1 MKVELLMP
9 QMGESI
15 TEATVARWKKSVGE
29 SVTKDETILE
39 ISTDKV
45 DSEVPA
51 PASGVLI
58 EIKVQEGTLVP
69 VKSILAVIDTE
80 GQASSPAPKASSEK
94 PAKSVDS
101 ANIAPASTSAA
112 SPKEEKVNAPVSKG
126 SKHSPLVQQLAEKH
140 GLTEVELDSIPAS
153 GVGGRVTKDDL
164 LFYVENKKNPKPSA
178 PSDKS
183 ASPSGKAEGSSPASS
198 VARNIDFGTSDKKI
212 IQMDTMRKAI
222 AEHMVRSKHTSPH
235 VYTIQE
241 CDVSKVA
248 AWRQKNKDAF
258 KKKEGFNLSFTPFFL
273 EAAVRALLKFPYV
286 NSSVEGDKII
296 LKKHI
301 GLGCAVALGDAEKGF
316 SLIVPVIRNA
326 EEKNFVGL
334 ARSLNDLALKARS
347 KKLVPD
353 EVSGG
358 TFTITNP
365 GIFGTV
371 IGTPII
377 NQPQA
382 AILCLGAIEKRVV
395 VENDAIAIR
404 ERCFLTLSYDHR
416 VIDGSLSGSFL
427 SEVRSFIENW
437 DMDQKL

>member
-15 TEATVARWKKSVGE
+15 TEATVARWKKQIGE

-51 PASGVLI
+51 PASGILV
-58 EIKVQEGTLVP
+58 EIKVEEGTLVP
-69 VKSILAVIDTE
+69 VKSLLAVIDTE
-80 GQASSPAPKASSEK
+80 GKA
-94 PAKSVDS
+94 
-101 ANIAPASTSAA
+101 SAA
-112 SPKEEKVNAPVSKG
+112 SPKATTKEPAKSTAPEDSKPPATPKTPSTSEMSEPTAKG

-140 GLTEVELDSIPAS
+140 GLSTADLDSIPAS
-153 GVGGRVTKDDL
+153 GVGGRLTKEDL
-164 LFYVENKKNPKPSA
+164 LFYVEYKKNSKSTPAAKA
-178 PSDKS
+178 PSPAKS
-183 ASPSGKAEGSSPASS
+183 ESSPSSS
-198 VARNIDFGTSDKKI
+198 VARNIDFGSSDKKI
-212 IQMDTMRKAI
+212 IPMDTMRKAI

-241 CDVSKVA
+241 CDVSRVSK
-248 AWRQKNKDAF
+248 WRQQNKDAF

-286 NSSVEGDKII
+286 NSSVDGDKIV
-296 LKKHI
+296 LKKHV

-382 AILCLGAIEKRVV
+382 AILCLGAIQKRVV
-395 VENDAIAIR
+395 VEDDMIAIR
-404 ERCFLTLSYDHR
+404 ERCFITLSYDHR

-427 SEVRSFIENW
+427 AEIRNFIENW
-437 DMDQKL
+437 DMDQTL